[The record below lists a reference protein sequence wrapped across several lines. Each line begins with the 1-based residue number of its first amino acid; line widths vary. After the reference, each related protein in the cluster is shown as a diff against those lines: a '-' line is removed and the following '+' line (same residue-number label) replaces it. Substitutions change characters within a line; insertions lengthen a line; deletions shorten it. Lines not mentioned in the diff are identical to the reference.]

1 MVKKN
6 IPIMNEQMWELSR
19 EVEITQKHQ
28 IGRWNEINTFEFT
41 SRWETVEKNEDT
53 AIEIIQSEEKN
64 VKIWRKMKRALWPV
78 RWLSPQQRG
87 ERQKN

>member
-1 MVKKN
+1 
-6 IPIMNEQMWELSR
+6 MWELSR

-64 VKIWRKMKRALWPV
+64 VKILKKNEESLMTCEMIESPAERRKTEKLKEA
-78 RWLSPQQRG
+78 
-87 ERQKN
+87 ERQINK